1 MGDFVINIQC
11 KPEDLVRA
19 TLDVHMAL
27 EAVMDWVTLPKG
39 LHSECDDWTWT
50 LDYRTDHE

>member
-39 LHSECDDWTWT
+39 LHSECEDWTWT